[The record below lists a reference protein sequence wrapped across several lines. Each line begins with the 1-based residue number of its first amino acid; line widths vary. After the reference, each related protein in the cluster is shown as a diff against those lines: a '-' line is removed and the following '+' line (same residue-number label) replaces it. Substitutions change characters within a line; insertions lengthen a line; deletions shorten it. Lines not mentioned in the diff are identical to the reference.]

1 MMINKVE
8 ICGVNTAKLPTLTEK
23 EKQLLF
29 EKIQK
34 GDKDARREFIYGN
47 LRLVLSV
54 LQRFNNR
61 GENIDDLFQ
70 VGCIGLI
77 KALDNFD
84 TSHGVKFSTY
94 AVPMNVQKRKT
105 HPISLKVRFLIEIK
119 SVMYTYIFGSYYNF
133 FYKA

>member
-1 MMINKVE
+1 MKKMMINKVE
-8 ICGVNTAKLPTLTEK
+8 ICGVNTAKLPTLSEK
-23 EKQLLF
+23 EKQALF
-29 EKIQK
+29 QKIK
-34 GDKDARREFIYGN
+34 EGDEEARREFIYGN

-61 GENIDDLFQ
+61 GENVDDLFQ

-94 AVPMNVQKRKT
+94 AVPMNVICRNQSGNIFLRRLA
-105 HPISLKVRFLIEIK
+105 LKQ
-119 SVMYTYIFGSYYNF
+119 F
-133 FYKA
+133 FQ

>member
-1 MMINKVE
+1 MLIKGLVKILINKVE
-8 ICGVNTAKLPTLTEK
+8 ICGVNTSKLPTLSEK
-23 EKQLLF
+23 EKQELF
-29 EKIQK
+29 QKIQT
-34 GDKDARREFIYGN
+34 GDRQARQDFIYGN

-61 GENIDDLFQ
+61 NENIDDLFQ

-94 AVPMNVQKRKT
+94 AVPMIV
-105 HPISLKVRFLIEIK
+105 L
-119 SVMYTYIFGSYYNF
+119 Y
-133 FYKA
+133 